1 MPHKIQS
8 SSEIERE
15 PERPALPAVAGQK
28 MELPTIDLEESLDPE
43 ELNLLRRAQ
52 SWSMRRRR
60 QDELDVARS
69 EELRKYRRRASRD
82 LDNYDLGFWE
92 EMQEEIRQKKTALF
106 EDLGRRE
113 EWSKLGIEEG
123 ESGGEDTLTS
133 QALKVHGKFTFGGGK
148 QKVPGQKS
156 PSGHPGACQL
166 SLFFALGF
174 LACARLRMNLM
185 LFPQIP
191 GDSPESN
198 LGLPSQ
204 QSLNGPSRPPPLA
217 PAPKPNEDAAHAAT
231 QAAQAQAAQLAAQQA
246 ALWKPKGLPSG
257 AAIFQPHG
265 QLRFK
270 DGRSHKPDGVTSH
283 LAAASKVVFNQ
294 HLMAAARRRRLLR
307 QDEGFEAEL
316 VRRAEERR
324 WPDGVTVATWA
335 ARDAALATVAL
346 TRLKAFTA
354 RKRQVNRLA
363 IAARMRAP
371 SRNNQGEET
380 SDVNVP
386 PRAPHEP
393 TLEQTL
399 THQDHGKLLLAYHR
413 RAQPS
418 MRGQKRRVARDPR
431 DMVFICFHWFS
442 YDAGIWQDQELER

>member
-1 MPHKIQS
+1 MA
-8 SSEIERE
+8 EI
-15 PERPALPAVAGQK
+15 AV
-28 MELPTIDLEESLDPE
+28 
-43 ELNLLRRAQ
+43 
-52 SWSMRRRR
+52 
-60 QDELDVARS
+60 DE
-69 EELRKYRRRASRD
+69 AS
-82 LDNYDLGFWE
+82 
-92 EMQEEIRQKKTALF
+92 
-106 EDLGRRE
+106 
-113 EWSKLGIEEG
+113 
-123 ESGGEDTLTS
+123 
-133 QALKVHGKFTFGGGK
+133 V
-148 QKVPGQKS
+148 
-156 PSGHPGACQL
+156 
-166 SLFFALGF
+166 
-174 LACARLRMNLM
+174 RLRMNLM

-204 QSLNGPSRPPPLA
+204 QSLNGPSRLERPPPLA

-316 VRRAEERR
+316 VRRAEELPTSPKKER
-324 WPDGVTVATWA
+324 
-335 ARDAALATVAL
+335 L

-418 MRGQKRRVARDPR
+418 MRGQKRRV
-431 DMVFICFHWFS
+431 
-442 YDAGIWQDQELER
+442 